1 LNNVNYVKKIDTWTE
16 RIFCEIVA
24 TKITNI
30 LIKIIKDKKL
40 PYYMTFLSFLLRIMA
55 AGLFFTGYN
64 LYGAIIFY
72 FSMVTDCVDG
82 MCSRAIY
89 GKDPETRGTLD
100 VTFDTI
106 GLQNIVL
113 CRLILL

>member
-72 FSMVTDCVDG
+72 FSYN
-82 MCSRAIY
+82 R
-89 GKDPETRGTLD
+89 
-100 VTFDTI
+100 
-106 GLQNIVL
+106 
-113 CRLILL
+113 